1 MSKFYFT
8 LSKVQKVC
16 VLLAIV
22 ISTCLFTQSAR
33 AQYFG
38 QNKVRYKNLKFKVY
52 KTPHFEIYY
61 YMKNDSLLKRFAQ
74 ESELWYTLHQQVFR
88 DTFKRP
94 NPIILYA
101 DHPDF
106 QQTTAIDGEI
116 SVGTGGVTEGL
127 KNRVVMPIMETNQT
141 TRHVLGHELVH
152 AFQYHTLLESDTTS
166 LGNLNNLPLWMI
178 EGMAEYL
185 SLGKKDA
192 YTAMWM
198 RDAYLNKDI
207 PSIRDLTE
215 SSKYFPYRYGEAF
228 WSYLGSTYGDTIIVP
243 FFKNTA
249 RFGLE
254 YGIRRTFG
262 YDDKTLSNLW
272 KNSIVNMYKPYLKD
286 TMQIPPGKRVI
297 DNKNSG
303 EMNVAPAISPDGKYI
318 AFLSEKDLFSID
330 LFLADAQTGRIIR
343 RLTSK
348 TSNTHIDEFNF
359 IESAGAWSPDGKK
372 FAFSIFSGGRN
383 RMLVVSIPSG
393 KVLNNIAMGKAEQFG
408 NLTWSPDGNSVAF
421 QALSNGNSDLYLY
434 NFTTKQVKQ
443 LTNDKYSD
451 YQPSFSRDGKS
462 IIFTSDRTT
471 YDATTSQSITFNLAE
486 YDLATG
492 KITDIKVFD
501 GANNMNPQYSA
512 DNKQVYFLSNKDGF
526 RNLYRYTKAT
536 GTVEQMTE
544 LFTGISGI
552 TEFSPALSVSAN
564 DDIVYSYYR
573 AQKYALYNAKASE
586 FKAKSIS
593 STETNFDAAMLPPP
607 RAVGVD
613 LINSNLNN
621 FLSYQRIAT
630 DSIRGIPYR
639 PQFKLDYLASSGVGV
654 GVGIGA
660 GSYGAGI
667 SSGIQGIFSDILGRN
682 QIYAGASLNG
692 EIYDFGAQ
700 VFYIKQDGRWN
711 FGAGLSHIPY
721 QYASYNVIPNNY
733 DVTVTNPTTK
743 QQTTKTVTGLEERYD
758 IIRVFQDQAT
768 AFTSYPFSKTARAE
782 FGGGLSHS
790 SYMVTRYSTYYDTLG
805 IPRSNVERNRIANS
819 DYNKD
824 PYRIANLRPFTL
836 LQVSAALV
844 GDNSY
849 FGIASP
855 LSGFRYRLQAEYDF
869 GSYKFFSPT
878 IDLRKYTRLKPVTL
892 AARFNMFGR
901 FGKNV
906 DNNALYPY
914 FIGYPFLIRGYES
927 QSFYNNTNTSA
938 GNGFTIDQLSGSRVA
953 VANLEIRLPFTGPE
967 KLSAIKSKFFFS
979 ELNFF
984 FDAGLAWNQGNQIK
998 FQQAPDLLGYT
1009 QRINTTT
1016 GKPVLN
1022 QDGTPVLDA
1031 VYDANQRVPALSA
1044 GVSLRVNLFGALIL
1058 EPYYAFPF
1066 NRTDVKKPVFGLNF
1080 TPGW

>member
-1 MSKFYFT
+1 MSKAYFVI
-8 LSKVQKVC
+8 SKAQKIC
-16 VLLAIV
+16 ILLAVIV
-22 ISTCLFTQSAR
+22 CSCFIGNTAQ

-106 QQTTAIDGEI
+106 QQTTAIDGDI

-152 AFQYHTLLESDTTS
+152 AFQYHMLLENDTTS

-185 SLGKKDA
+185 SLGKRDA

-215 SSKYFPYRYGEAF
+215 SGKYFPYRYGEAF

-286 TMQIPPGKRVI
+286 TSQVPVGKRVI

-318 AFLSEKDLFSID
+318 AFLSEKNLFSID
-330 LFLADAQTGRIIR
+330 LFLADAQTGKIVR

-372 FAFSIFSGGRN
+372 FAFSVFSGGKN

-393 KVLNNIAMGKAEQFG
+393 KVLQNIAMGGAEQFG
-408 NLTWSPDGNSVAF
+408 NLTWSPDGNLIAF
-421 QALSNGNSDLYLY
+421 QGLSNGNGDLYMY
-434 NFTTKQVKQ
+434 NFTTKKVTQ

-451 YQPSFSRDGKS
+451 YQPSFSRDGKK
-462 IIFTSDRTT
+462 IIFTSDRST
-471 YDATTSQSITFNLAE
+471 YDVSTAHTISFNLAE
-486 YDLATG
+486 IDLATL
-492 KITDIKVFD
+492 KVTDFKVFD

-512 DNKQVYFLSNKDGF
+512 DGSQIYFLSNRDGF
-526 RNLYRYTKAT
+526 RNLYRYTKST
-536 GTVEQMTE
+536 GAVEQMTE

-552 TEFSPALSVSAN
+552 TEFSPALSVSAK

-573 AQKYALYNAKASE
+573 SQKYALYNAKASE
-586 FKAKSIS
+586 FKPKVVSGS
-593 STETNFDAAMLPPP
+593 ETNYDAAMLPPP
-607 RAVGVD
+607 KAVGVD

-621 FLSYQRIAT
+621 FLSYQRIPA
-630 DSIRGIPYR
+630 DSIQNIPYR

-660 GSYGAGI
+660 GSYGAGL
-667 SSGIQGIFSDILGRN
+667 SSGIQGVFSDILGRN
-682 QIYAGASLNG
+682 QIYAGASVNG

-700 VFYIKQDGRWN
+700 VFYIKQQGRWN
-711 FGAGLSHIPY
+711 FGGGLSHIPY
-721 QYASYNVIPNNY
+721 QLATYNVVPSTYN
-733 DVTVTNPTTK
+733 
-743 QQTTKTVTGLEERYD
+743 TGNQDMPAFEERYD
-758 IIRVFQDQAT
+758 IIRIFQDQLSV
-768 AFTSYPFSKTARAE
+768 FTSYPFSKVTRAE
-782 FGGGLSHS
+782 FGGGVSHN

-805 IPRSNVERNRIANS
+805 RYIDFQRNRISNN
-819 DYNKD
+819 DYNND
-824 PYRIANLRPFTL
+824 PYNNVGILRPITL
-836 LQVSAALV
+836 MQVSAALI

-855 LSGFRYRLQAEYDF
+855 LSGFRYRIQAEYDF
-869 GSYKFFSPT
+869 GSYRFFSPT
-878 IDLRKYTRLKPVTL
+878 VDLRKYLRVKPVTI
-892 AARFNMFGR
+892 AARFNTFGR
-901 FGKNV
+901 FGE
-906 DNNALYPY
+906 DTGLYPY
-914 FIGYPFLIRGYES
+914 YIGYPFLIRGYES
-927 QSFYNNTNTSA
+927 QSFYGSGNKAST
-938 GNGFTIDQLSGSRVA
+938 NGFTIDQLSGSRVA
-953 VANLEIRLPFTGPE
+953 VANFEIRLPFTGPE
-967 KLSAIKSKFFFS
+967 KLSAIKSKFLFS
-979 ELNFF
+979 ELNLF
-984 FDAGLAWNQGNQIK
+984 FDAGLAWNKGDEIK
-998 FQQAPDLLGYT
+998 FQKSPDLLGY
-1009 QRINTTT
+1009 QQ
-1016 GKPVLN
+1016 PLN
-1022 QDGTPVLDA
+1022 SKGQPA
-1031 VYDANQRVPALSA
+1031 VDEKGNPILVPTYNPNQRVPALSA
-1044 GVSLRVNLFGALIL
+1044 GISLRVNLFGALIL
-1058 EPYYAFPF
+1058 EPYYAIPF

>member
-1 MSKFYFT
+1 MNKFY
-8 LSKVQKVC
+8 LSISKAQKFC
-16 VLLAIV
+16 ILLAIV
-22 ISTCLFTQSAR
+22 ICACLMNNTAQ

-88 DTFKRP
+88 DTFSRP

-152 AFQYHTLLESDTTS
+152 AFQYHTLLGHDSTNT
-166 LGNLNNLPLWMI
+166 GNLNNLPLWMI

-198 RDAYLNKDI
+198 RDAYLNNDI
-207 PSIRDLTE
+207 PSVRDLTE

-243 FFKNTA
+243 FFRNTA

-286 TMQIPPGKRVI
+286 TSQVPTGKRII

-303 EMNVAPAISPDGKYI
+303 EMNVAPAVSPDGKYI

-330 LFLADAQTGRIIR
+330 LFLADAQTGKVIR

-383 RMLVVSIPSG
+383 RMLIVAVPSG
-393 KVLNNIAMGKAEQFG
+393 RVLSNVAMGDAEQFG
-408 NLTWSPDGNSVAF
+408 NLTWSPDGGSVAF
-421 QALSNGNSDLYLY
+421 QGLSNGNSDLYLY
-434 NFTTKQVKQ
+434 NFASKKVTQ

-471 YDATTSQSITFNLAE
+471 YDVSTSQSITFNLAE
-486 YDLATG
+486 LDLATG
-492 KITDIKVFD
+492 KVTDIKVFD

-512 DNKQVYFLSNKDGF
+512 DGTQIFFLSNRDGF
-526 RNLYRYTKAT
+526 RNLYRYTRAT
-536 GTVEQMTE
+536 GAVEQMTE

-552 TEFSPALSVSAN
+552 TEFSPALSVSAK
-564 DDIVYSYYR
+564 DDVVYSYYR
-573 AQKYALYNAKASE
+573 SQKYALYNAKASD
-586 FKAKSIS
+586 FKTKTVSAG
-593 STETNFDAAMLPPP
+593 ETNFDAAMLPPP

-621 FLSYQRIAT
+621 FLSYQRIPA
-630 DSIRGIPYR
+630 DSINNIPYR
-639 PQFKLDYLASSGVGV
+639 PQFKLDALASSGIGV
-654 GVGIGA
+654 GVGIGGA
-660 GSYGAGI
+660 GSYGAGL

-682 QIYAGASLNG
+682 QIFAGASVNG

-700 VFYIKQDGRWN
+700 VLYLKQQGRWN
-711 FGAGLSHIPY
+711 FGGGISHIPY
-721 QYASYNVIPNNY
+721 QLATFQQVPSNYTYTNSANAS
-733 DVTVTNPTTK
+733 VTVPAI
-743 QQTTKTVTGLEERYD
+743 EERYD
-758 IIRVFQDQAT
+758 IIRIFQDQLT
-768 AFTSYPFSKTARAE
+768 AITSYPFSKVTRAE
-782 FGGGLSHS
+782 FSAGFSHN
-790 SYMVTRYSTYYDTLG
+790 SYMITRYSNYFTDAGNFY
-805 IPRSNVERNRIANS
+805 EKNRIS
-819 DYNKD
+819 IDDYNRD
-824 PYRIANLRPFTL
+824 PYNNIGYLRSATQATL
-836 LQVSAALV
+836 STALV

-855 LSGFRYRLQAEYDF
+855 LSGFRYRIEVGYNV
-869 GSYKFFSPT
+869 GTYKYFSPN
-878 IDLRKYTRLKPVTL
+878 IDLRKYLRLKPVTL

-901 FGKNV
+901 FG
-906 DNNALYPY
+906 DDTGLFPY

-927 QSFYNNTNTSA
+927 QTFYGSSNNSAPTN
-938 GNGFTIDQLSGSRVA
+938 NFTIDQLSGSRIA
-953 VANLEIRLPFTGPE
+953 VANFEIRLPFTGPE
-967 KLSAIKSKFFFS
+967 KLSAIKSKFLFS
-979 ELNFF
+979 ELNLF
-984 FDAGLAWNQGNQIK
+984 FDAGLAWNRGDKIAFQKNPDILAYQQRLDANNQ
-998 FQQAPDLLGYT
+998 
-1009 QRINTTT
+1009 
-1016 GKPVLN
+1016 
-1022 QDGTPVLDA
+1022 PVLDGNGSPYLTP
-1031 VYDANQRVPALSA
+1031 VYNRVPALSA
-1044 GVSLRVNLFGALIL
+1044 GISLRVNLFGALIL
-1058 EPYYAFPF
+1058 EPYYAYPF
-1066 NRTDVKKPVFGLNF
+1066 NRTDVKRPVFGLNF